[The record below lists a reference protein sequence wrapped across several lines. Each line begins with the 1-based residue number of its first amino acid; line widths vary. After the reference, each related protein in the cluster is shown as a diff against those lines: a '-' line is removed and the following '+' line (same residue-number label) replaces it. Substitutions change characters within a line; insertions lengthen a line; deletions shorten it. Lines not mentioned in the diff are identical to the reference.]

1 MNLNNQTYKFFDNS
15 NLYNNKLNH
24 YYHKEVPPTHMGADR
39 LPLLLGWHHTYKGK
53 VSLAPKSAKTLKES
67 VRLSIFRDESKTHW
81 NYRLTIPCWI
91 SICSAPVWS
100 NMHILHPFASHTYLL
115 SLGYVP
121 SLSGLGHLVACVRG
135 VLLPA
140 QVGMRRDNLNPPDFF
155 PKRYVSQLFHR
166 LLSLRESRPQQYDV
180 KRSLGY
186 ELVLWLMWILHLLI
200 TSDRTRR
207 SRLGG
212 SHPSWDACL
221 LPAHSLNLLAVWWFL
236 FSCPH

>member
-1 MNLNNQTYKFFDNS
+1 
-15 NLYNNKLNH
+15 
-24 YYHKEVPPTHMGADR
+24 MGADR

-67 VRLSIFRDESKTHW
+67 MRLRIFRDESKTHW

-121 SLSGLGHLVACVRG
+121 SLSGLGLLVVCERG

-140 QVGMRRDNLNPPDFF
+140 QAGIGRDNLNPSDFF

-166 LLSLRESRPQQYDV
+166 FLSLGRVEAPTTWCEKITGLWAS
-180 KRSLGY
+180 
-186 ELVLWLMWILHLLI
+186 LWLMWILHLLI

-212 SHPSWDACL
+212 SHPPWDAFL
-221 LPAHSLNLLAVWWFL
+221 LPAHSLHLLAVWWFL